1 MENGLDMGGRENVEM
16 LIERNVQQKSLDM
29 KRIRSRAWQIY
40 ARLVERYDMDA
51 VAYLKWID
59 MNKSYLYL
67 ILMARAMG
75 ISVAEL

>member
-67 ILMARAMG
+67 ILMSRAMG

>member
-1 MENGLDMGGRENVEM
+1 MGGRENVEM

-59 MNKSYLYL
+59 MNKSSLYL